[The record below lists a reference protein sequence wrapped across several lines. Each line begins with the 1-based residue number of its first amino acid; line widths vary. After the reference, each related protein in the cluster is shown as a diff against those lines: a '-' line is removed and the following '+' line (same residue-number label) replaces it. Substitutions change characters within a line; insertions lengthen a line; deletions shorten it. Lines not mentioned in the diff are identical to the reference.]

1 MKLATYRD
9 GSRDGQLVV
18 VSRDLGSAHFAT
30 GIATR
35 LQQVLDDWNFLSPQ
49 LQDLYET
56 LNGGKARH
64 AFAFEPSRCLAPLPR
79 AFRWAHAMSGG
90 VGDAEESGFVHAA
103 ADDFLGATQPL
114 AGLGAATPLD
124 CRPGL
129 ALLTGELPAGSTPAR
144 ACEAVRLVLLAG
156 RWSLADSP
164 PDAPAWATVF
174 APVALTPDELSPPGG
189 TVPRL
194 RLAGRCAGQAL
205 PDGLGLHADP
215 ADFGQALARLGAE
228 RSLRPGTLVGLPSA
242 GAWRVA
248 AGDAIVLQALDAEGG
263 SPFGVIE
270 QSLGSA
276 SEPTAPSPVAT

>member
-35 LQQVLDDWNFLSPQ
+35 LLQVLDDWNFLAPQ
-49 LQDLYET
+49 LQDLYAT

-79 AFRWAHAMSGG
+79 AFRWAHATSGEAG
-90 VGDAEESGFVHAA
+90 GGGLTGFVHAA

-114 AGLGAATPLD
+114 GGMGAATPLD

-129 ALLTGELPAGSTPAR
+129 ALLTGELPPGSSPAR

-156 RWSLADSP
+156 RWSPADALP
-164 PDAPAWATVF
+164 HTPAWATVF
-174 APVALTPDELSPPGG
+174 APVALTPDELGPPGG
-189 TVPRL
+189 AVPRL
-194 RLAGRCAGQAL
+194 RLAGHCEGQAL
-205 PDGLGLHADP
+205 PQGVALDADP
-215 ADFGQALARLGAE
+215 ATFGQALARLGAE
-228 RSLRPGTLVGLPSA
+228 RGLRPGALVGLPA
-242 GAWRVA
+242 VGVWRTA
-248 AGDAIVLQALDAEGG
+248 AGGSLLMQALDAEGG
-263 SPFGVIE
+263 SPFGAIE
-270 QSLGSA
+270 QHLELADPAAASNPSA
-276 SEPTAPSPVAT
+276 